1 MKFFQF
7 LIFSRNWVCANQF
20 RVLTSRVY
28 KTCHLSLQGMSI
40 LELVDYVS
48 KYNKSKELAKKE
60 NGNSS
65 AMKPSFSDN
74 FVAAAAVAGAP
85 GSGDS
90 KTCPQQ
96 MSQKEHFDRVE
107 SLGSLSPGPPTAGAA
122 LHDRWV
128 SLNLDKNYR
137 N

>member
-1 MKFFQF
+1 MKLGLAKQ
-7 LIFSRNWVCANQF
+7 S
-20 RVLTSRVY
+20 RVLFSRVY
-28 KTCHLSLQGMSI
+28 KTCNPFLQGMSI

-85 GSGDS
+85 GFGDS
-90 KTCPQQ
+90 KTCPKQ
-96 MSQKEHFDRVE
+96 MSQMEHFNRVE

-128 SLNLDKNYR
+128 
-137 N
+137 